1 MTYFAFLKRGLIVLF
16 WTEHTENKME
26 NNALLSDLHILL
38 TISGPDQFKFLNII
52 FRNKYLKITLIQV
65 SAVWKLRKAPSLLL
79 ITYIVRSPSIH
90 VEDCN
95 TSSQK
100 TRNSLRNLLI
110 ALEYERKL
118 KQPTIV
124 LTTVNIKITSH

>member
-1 MTYFAFLKRGLIVLF
+1 MLF
-16 WTEHTENKME
+16 WTERTENKME

-79 ITYIVRSPSIH
+79 ITYIVCSPSIH

-100 TRNSLRNLLI
+100 NKKFSTKFTNSFGIWKKTKTAHYCFNNSQ
-110 ALEYERKL
+110 Y
-118 KQPTIV
+118 
-124 LTTVNIKITSH
+124 